1 MRLLCLVHVHYGAES
16 CRRETL
22 SESAAPRRFLT
33 PFLKTIFENHGVFYG
48 FVLPCRVSP
57 TLSITPTL

>member
-22 SESAAPRRFLT
+22 SETAAPRRFLT
-33 PFLKTIFENHGVFYG
+33 TIFENHGVFYG
-48 FVLPCRVSP
+48 FVLPCCVSP